1 MNLIMS
7 YRLLLAGLVLAMGVP
22 LVAHAQT
29 YTRTEVMTY
38 HDNTTKW
45 VLGQIAQVTCVAP
58 TSALPAGCGASGT
71 IMSETTYDPTYALP
85 LTSRSF
91 GKLQQTLTYDTT
103 SVVASGQLGTLRT
116 VADGNNN
123 ITTLSSWKRGIPQTI
138 QYPATPESPGGA
150 TKSAIVDNNGWIAS
164 VTDENGFTTNYSYD
178 LMGRLDRIVYPT
190 GDTTGWNDTTFTW
203 EYRNIAEHGLPAGH
217 WLRSKITG
225 NGYKNVFFD
234 AMRRPVLIHEFDAA
248 NISGTLRATST
259 EYDSSGRTMF
269 QSYPSNSTIPAASGT
284 WTSYDALDRV
294 TSVKQDSE
302 HGQLITTTEYLQG
315 FQTQVTNPKGKQTL
329 SVYRAYD
336 IPNYDQPHGIS
347 ELGGDRHTE
356 IYRDIFGKPYQ
367 VRRRNGYGNE
377 SAWRYYVYDNYQQL
391 CKTIEPETG
400 ATIYD
405 YDGAGNLAW
414 SAGGLTAPDAGTCER
429 TNAYNSGRRVT
440 RTYDARNRPTQLLF
454 PDGRGNQLWTH
465 TADGLAAQITTW
477 NEINSGGPVVN
488 AYSYNK
494 RRMLTGES
502 VQQPNWYGWGI
513 GYGYDAN
520 GSLSTQTYPTS
531 FVVNYAPNALGQ
543 ATQAG
548 GYASGVQYHPNG
560 GIKQFTYGNGLV
572 HTMTQNARQLP
583 ARVTD
588 SGNVMDFEYGYD
600 KNANVS
606 YINDYVIGTPTPQ
619 NRGMGYDGLD
629 RLLWTYSIMYGVS
642 PVFQYTYDALDNL
655 RSAKLDRVK
664 DYAQYVY
671 DPASNLL
678 TNIKDSNGATI
689 VGLGYDEQGN
699 IRNKNGRLHDFDYGN
714 RLRSTP
720 EEWYRYDGSG
730 RRVLNWRGNEPGVLS
745 QYSHSGQLLYDEN
758 YRASGRKSSTYIYL
772 AGSLVATNE
781 WNFDIGTA
789 ATKYQHTDGLG
800 SPVAVTDAA
809 GAVIERTNY
818 EPYGAAFN
826 KPNYDGIGYTGH
838 VMDSATGLTYMQQ
851 RYYDPAIGRFLSVDP
866 VTANSQTGA
875 NFNRYWYAGNNPYK
889 FMDPDGRYNC
899 EASSGQ
905 CEQTERAMRMIR
917 KAQMNATG
925 PGRVVLNNIVTL
937 LGKKNDGNG
946 IVIRST
952 SNPAD
957 AGSWTNLAKGGIL
970 RVNFDSLNGSYGF
983 LGGKAQDFMVGSTIV
998 HEGWHGSWAKLAF
1011 SAGIYEPWSRAFAKN
1026 NERRASISEGVLAQ
1040 ALQFDHPQGFWTR
1053 NGGFDHQKIDAQ
1065 AEESVNSYCAAS
1077 ARSGLSCSN

>member
-1 MNLIMS
+1 MKHRVSHLLTLLCIMS
-7 YRLLLAGLVLAMGVP
+7 AVQPAC
-22 LVAHAQT
+22 AQT
-29 YTRTEVMTY
+29 YTRSEIITY
-38 HDNTTKW
+38 HDNTARW

-71 IMSETTYDPTYALP
+71 VMSDTTYDPTYALP

-103 SVVASGQLGTLRT
+103 SIVASGQLGTLRT

-123 ITTLSSWKRGIPQTI
+123 ITTLSNWKRGIPQTI

-150 TKSAIVDNNGWIAS
+150 AQSAIVDNNGWIAS
-164 VTDENGFTTNYSYD
+164 VTDENGFTTSYGYD
-178 LMGRLDRIVYPT
+178 LMGRLASIVYPT
-190 GDTTGWNDTTFTW
+190 GDTTLWNNWNAYFRPLNASDW
-203 EYRNIAEHGLPAGH
+203 KPPGVVAGQWHRVEWKEHD
-217 WLRSKITG
+217 RKIT
-225 NGYKNVFFD
+225 YYD
-234 AMRRPVLIHEFDAA
+234 AMWRPILQHVYDDTNTTGTMSAA
-248 NISGTLRATST
+248 ST
-259 EYDSSGRTMF
+259 EYDLSGRVAF
-269 QSYPSNSTIPAASGT
+269 RSYPSSSIIPAASGF
-284 WTSYDALDRV
+284 WTTYDALDRV
-294 TSVKQDSE
+294 TSIKQDSE

-400 ATIYD
+400 ATVMD
-405 YDGAGNLAW
+405 YDGAGNLQW
-414 SAGGLTAPDAGTCER
+414 SAAGTALISTSSCDTIAGR
-429 TNAYNSGRRVT
+429 DSGRKVT
-440 RTYDARNRPTQLLF
+440 RYYDARNRLTELLF
-454 PDGRGNQLWTH
+454 PDGRGNQLWTY
-465 TADGLAAQITTW
+465 TLDGLPSTLTTW
-477 NEINSGGPVVN
+477 NGLNGDGPVIN
-488 AYSYNK
+488 RYDYNK
-494 RRMLTGES
+494 RRMLKSEA
-502 VQQPNWYGWGI
+502 VEQPTWYVWPI
-513 GYGYDAN
+513 AYGYDAN
-520 GSLSTQTYPTS
+520 GSLSTQTYPTGL
-531 FVVNYAPNALGQ
+531 VVNYAPNALGQ

-548 GYASGVQYHPNG
+548 SYATGVQYYPNG

-583 ARVTD
+583 GRVTD
-588 SGNVMDFEYGYD
+588 SGNAMDFEYGYD

-642 PVFQYTYDALDNL
+642 HVFQYTYDALDNFK
-655 RSAKLDRVK
+655 SAKLDGVK
-664 DYAQYVY
+664 DYAYYVY

-720 EEWYRYDGSG
+720 EEWYRYDGYG
-730 RRVLNWRGNEPGVLS
+730 RRVLNWRTVEAGVLS
-745 QYSHSGQLLYDEN
+745 QYSQSGQLMYDEN
-758 YRASGRKSSTYIYL
+758 YRSSGRKATEYVYL
-772 AGSLVATNE
+772 AGSVVAARERNIDTNVY
-781 WNFDIGTA
+781 
-789 ATKYQHTDGLG
+789 ATKYQHTDALH

-826 KPNYDGIGYTGH
+826 KPAYDGIGYSGH
-838 VMDSATGLTYMQQ
+838 VMDSITGLTYMQQ

-866 VTANSQTGA
+866 VMANSSTGG
-875 NFNRYWYAGNNPYK
+875 NFNRYWYANNNPYLYS
-889 FMDPDGRYNC
+889 DPDGRRATVSGNQILIQPEDSTMPAVPIPNTVGASGVGPDRMFFHDYHISTPSSSNNPTAVGAAFANNPTPGQGDYASPQGTLNNVGHLPMQLDFGVNMVRSFTVASPDPSQFTDITVNYTVSGAHVL
-899 EASSGQ
+899 EEGFVMQFGQILSSGQ
-905 CEQTERAMRMIR
+905 ISNTTYGEGNALIQGNWNKSLWGPPLRQVWEQNHKEVNE
-917 KAQMNATG
+917 K
-925 PGRVVLNNIVTL
+925 V
-937 LGKKNDGNG
+937 
-946 IVIRST
+946 
-952 SNPAD
+952 
-957 AGSWTNLAKGGIL
+957 KG
-970 RVNFDSLNGSYGF
+970 
-983 LGGKAQDFMVGSTIV
+983 Q
-998 HEGWHGSWAKLAF
+998 
-1011 SAGIYEPWSRAFAKN
+1011 
-1026 NERRASISEGVLAQ
+1026 
-1040 ALQFDHPQGFWTR
+1040 
-1053 NGGFDHQKIDAQ
+1053 
-1065 AEESVNSYCAAS
+1065 
-1077 ARSGLSCSN
+1077 